1 MVNPWEYIW
10 LMYFAALLLKFFAA
24 APVSC
29 PLPKNTFFFLPNW
42 WEYLNGQLDGLGQCG
57 PVVDLPQGLLPIGL
71 AVLDMLLRLAGFA
84 AVVSIIIAG
93 AQHLLTDGNPE
104 KAAAARKR
112 LYNSLIGLAIALT
125 ATALVTFI
133 GGQIGKP

>member
-1 MVNPWEYIW
+1 MANTGEYFR
-10 LMYFAALLLKFFAA
+10 LMYFAAFLLKFFAA
-24 APVSC
+24 PASC
-29 PLPKNTFFFLPNW
+29 TLPKSTFFFLPNW
-42 WEYLNGQLDGLGQCG
+42 WEYLGGQVDGLGQCG
-57 PVVDLPQGLLPIGL
+57 PVVAFPNGLLPIGL

-93 AQHLLTDGNPE
+93 AQHLFTDGNPE

-125 ATALVTFI
+125 ATGLVTFI